1 MVCFNCHGQTCMVE
15 LEEPGS
21 HSQGRSWVVIG
32 WGAGSSSGGSGKL
45 FKSLL
50 VRGGGGG
57 GGGGGTVVSVV
68 CSTGDSFEVYTCIF
82 CPLRALAG
90 SGSCCRSSHATFT
103 VPVVIICSMVIVA
116 AFPRSFR
123 VGHLSSTSISLT
135 LDIFFVLVLSES
147 CCALLYLF
155 ETCQCSFSCVCPTPY
170 WHI

>member
-1 MVCFNCHGQTCMVE
+1 MDRLLHGGTGRAR
-15 LEEPGS
+15 LPLPG
-21 HSQGRSWVVIG
+21 QVLGRHR
-32 WGAGSSSGGSGKL
+32 L
-45 FKSLL
+45 
-50 VRGGGGG
+50 GGGILIRGQWQVIQVPLSPG

-103 VPVVIICSMVIVA
+103 VPMVIICSMVIVA

>member
-1 MVCFNCHGQTCMVE
+1 MNRLLHGGTRRARLPLPGQV
-15 LEEPGS
+15 LGRHRLGGGILIRGQLQVPGS
-21 HSQGRSWVVIG
+21 RGEG
-32 WGAGSSSGGSGKL
+32 GA
-45 FKSLL
+45 
-50 VRGGGGG
+50 
-57 GGGGGTVVSVV
+57 VVSVV

-103 VPVVIICSMVIVA
+103 VPMVITCSMVIVA

-155 ETCQCSFSCVCPTPY
+155 
-170 WHI
+170 